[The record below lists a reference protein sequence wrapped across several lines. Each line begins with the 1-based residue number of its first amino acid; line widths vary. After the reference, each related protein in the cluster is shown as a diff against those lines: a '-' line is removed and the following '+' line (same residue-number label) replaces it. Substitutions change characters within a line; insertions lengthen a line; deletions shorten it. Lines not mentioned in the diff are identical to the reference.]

1 MVKIALFLA
10 AGFLI
15 GCSGRVKERGLRWS
29 GRIQTVFLLLL
40 IFCMGASIGR
50 NEEVIS
56 SLSRIGIGAFLFA
69 VATAA
74 GSLLLVWLVQKC
86 FFSGEVKK

>member
-15 GCSGRVKERGLRWS
+15 GCSGHIKEKGLRWW
-29 GRIQTVFLLLL
+29 GRIQTIFLLLL

-56 SLSRIGIGAFLFA
+56 SLSRIGMGAFLFA
-69 VATAA
+69 AATAA
-74 GSLLLVWLVQKC
+74 GSLLLVWLVQRC